1 MLNKAYAGG
10 LRILARRDALT
21 EDDWFKLLEERRALI
36 EPHLRDMTL
45 KSLGD
50 LKIIRDYKGGHS
62 SERPLRWGAMVE
74 KTYSTPPHRKYR
86 EASELK
92 IAEGPFS
99 LETRGIWPDDD
110 VYHYGHF
117 KYEHIY
123 KPGGKRGATGLVLR
137 FWGLTRNNQWLK
149 AEMTESYFEQER
161 HAGHDDRPEQRSEVV
176 KLVTSESTPQEI
188 CQFCGVTPHWIW
200 LRLGHAMEQ
209 WLESRQHQLSS
220 AEQVVKIIHHEM
232 MLLDIVAKK

>member
-1 MLNKAYAGG
+1 MLHTTRVGG

-21 EDDWFKLLEERRALI
+21 DKDWFNLVEERRALI
-36 EPHLRDMTL
+36 ESHLRDMTL

-50 LKIIRDYKGGHS
+50 LKIIGDDRQKLPFG
-62 SERPLRWGAMVE
+62 RPLRLGAMVE

-99 LETRGIWPDDD
+99 LETRGIWPDDE
-110 VYHYGHF
+110 VYYHGHF
-117 KYEHIY
+117 KWEHIP
-123 KPGGKRGATGLVLR
+123 KPGGQMGSSGLILR

-176 KLVTSESTPQEI
+176 KLVTSESSPEEI
-188 CQFCGVTPHWIW
+188 CQFCGITPRWIW
-200 LRLGHAMEQ
+200 QRH
-209 WLESRQHQLSS
+209 ESPRSYP
-220 AEQVVKIIHHEM
+220 AR
-232 MLLDIVAKK
+232 